1 SAHLVHH
8 FESPQLELVRL
19 LREAC
24 TVEHALMLQYL
35 YAAFSIRPAYAELAG
50 AAAPGAHDLI
60 GVAIQEMQ
68 HLGTVNRLLVTL
80 GSAPNLTSL
89 EFPFDPDI
97 YPFALNLEPLSR
109 ASLAK
114 YVYAEAPMGFFEGK
128 GRGSGVAQAVLAA
141 IGTKRRP
148 NHVGSLYGAIIE
160 LMPPL
165 ARHPPL
171 R

>member
-1 SAHLVHH
+1 DAAGSGVLRPRAARARAAVRRRLLVLARPQAVGPAVTMQSRCGLRLVAAKVSDPARRGFLRRALTQSLALPAASALTSALARGQTQRSSAHLVHH

-68 HLGTVNRLLVTL
+68 
-80 GSAPNLTSL
+80 
-89 EFPFDPDI
+89 
-97 YPFALNLEPLSR
+97 
-109 ASLAK
+109 
-114 YVYAEAPMGFFEGK
+114 
-128 GRGSGVAQAVLAA
+128 
-141 IGTKRRP
+141 
-148 NHVGSLYGAIIE
+148 
-160 LMPPL
+160 
-165 ARHPPL
+165 
-171 R
+171 